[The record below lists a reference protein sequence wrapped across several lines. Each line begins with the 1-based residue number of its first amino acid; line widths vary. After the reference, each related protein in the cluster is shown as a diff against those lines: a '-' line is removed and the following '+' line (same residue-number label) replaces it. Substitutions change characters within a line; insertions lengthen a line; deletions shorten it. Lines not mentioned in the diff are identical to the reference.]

1 MNYNWQLSDWKV
13 ITIDVQKSEIAN
25 FIKDNNLVQLN
36 DKWKKET
43 EARSLASMLALRKA
57 MKQFPIKNA
66 VSFHS
71 SIEKAIRNKE
81 LQSHITDSYNYE
93 PIDTLTVSGKQPTT
107 KSNAIVNE
115 FASSN
120 KNYKTKIY
128 RFYDNLNIRRLIDH
142 FYSLQFYL

>member
-43 EARSLASMLALRKA
+43 EARSLASMLALREV
-57 MKQFPIKNA
+57 MKQFPIKNG

-71 SIEKAIRNKE
+71 SIEKRLEI
-81 LQSHITDSYNYE
+81 
-93 PIDTLTVSGKQPTT
+93 
-107 KSNAIVNE
+107 
-115 FASSN
+115 
-120 KNYKTKIY
+120 KNYNHILQILIII
-128 RFYDNLNIRRLIDH
+128 NL
-142 FYSLQFYL
+142 SLR